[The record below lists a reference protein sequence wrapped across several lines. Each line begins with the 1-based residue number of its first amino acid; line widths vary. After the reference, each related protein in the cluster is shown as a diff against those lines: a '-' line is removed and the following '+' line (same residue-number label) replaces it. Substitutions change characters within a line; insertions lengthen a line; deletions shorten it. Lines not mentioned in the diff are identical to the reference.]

1 MDPQPSPNDRVAKI
15 QPWKAHWPPKT
26 PVKAGE
32 KHGFA
37 KGETLRLE
45 GSAGPHP
52 MPTEDKK
59 EQ

>member
-1 MDPQPSPNDRVAKI
+1 MGPQTTSDDRAAKT
-15 QPWKAHWPPKT
+15 QPWKAYWPPRT
-26 PVKAGE
+26 PIKAGE

-37 KGETLRLE
+37 KGEILRLE

-52 MPTEDKK
+52 GPTEDKK